1 MRNHLVFLT
10 WSGSITKWSHLHRVG
25 GICSWS
31 ASDLQVQEAN
41 HPRNSGME
49 MSSNQN
55 RRSGHALIND
65 GKFKGKE
72 RRWAHWLKNLSKKNG
87 KATVLGSSIKQH
99 SCIIFLCL
107 QYQPS
112 LTMVWFPGPQCRVD
126 LGSMR
131 ALKPA
136 PTFSIREALFKLSQT
151 VAAGHW
157 WLTEQLWILSV
168 YLR

>member
-49 MSSNQN
+49 MSSNQK

-87 KATVLGSSIKQH
+87 KATVLGSSINSIHASFSCVCSISLPWQWCGFQDHSVGWTWVQWEPWSQH
-99 SCIIFLCL
+99 LLS
-107 QYQPS
+107 PS
-112 LTMVWFPGPQCRVD
+112 ERHCSSFPRQ
-126 LGSMR
+126 
-131 ALKPA
+131 
-136 PTFSIREALFKLSQT
+136 
-151 VAAGHW
+151 
-157 WLTEQLWILSV
+157 
-168 YLR
+168 